1 MPLFFKENEDIV
13 YFSDMEELVDKAG
26 YYLKHDDER
35 RKIASSACEKVSR
48 YHTYTD
54 RIDEMAEYIPGL

>member
-1 MPLFFKENEDIV
+1 
-13 YFSDMEELVDKAG
+13 MEELVDKAG

-35 RKIASSACEKVSR
+35 RKIASSAYEKVSR